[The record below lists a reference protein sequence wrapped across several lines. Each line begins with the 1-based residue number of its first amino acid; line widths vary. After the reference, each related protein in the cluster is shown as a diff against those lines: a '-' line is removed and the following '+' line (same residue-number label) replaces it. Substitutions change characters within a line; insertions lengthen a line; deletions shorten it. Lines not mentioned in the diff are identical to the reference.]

1 MKESL
6 QKALDATETTY
17 ADLVSIANTIMKEHV
32 AEVNKL
38 IQQAYDNIDNLSNEN
53 IRQLITK
60 LSLQSF
66 NFGDVK
72 DKATLKSKCAEAL
85 RAEAYALEFNKSEGS
100 VAAKEHTATINTSDK
115 ILTNIIYDII
125 ANMFKT
131 KLDECHRV
139 VAALT
144 TVLTSRMSEAKLKA
158 NLCGNEG

>member
-1 MKESL
+1 M
-6 QKALDATETTY
+6 
-17 ADLVSIANTIMKEHV
+17 
-32 AEVNKL
+32 
-38 IQQAYDNIDNLSNEN
+38 
-53 IRQLITK
+53 
-60 LSLQSF
+60 
-66 NFGDVK
+66 
-72 DKATLKSKCAEAL
+72 
-85 RAEAYALEFNKSEGS
+85 EFNKSEGS